1 MTSFFYIHME
11 ISYYWSNIEELFQ
24 RAKNCRG
31 KQKAVQY
38 YIDNKSSRYKNQSG
52 DEKKSKKRMWKKQIQ
67 RNKRNN
73 MQKSV
78 KGIKF

>member
-38 YIDNKSSRYKNQSG
+38 YIDNKSSRYKN
-52 DEKKSKKRMWKKQIQ
+52 
-67 RNKRNN
+67 
-73 MQKSV
+73 
-78 KGIKF
+78 